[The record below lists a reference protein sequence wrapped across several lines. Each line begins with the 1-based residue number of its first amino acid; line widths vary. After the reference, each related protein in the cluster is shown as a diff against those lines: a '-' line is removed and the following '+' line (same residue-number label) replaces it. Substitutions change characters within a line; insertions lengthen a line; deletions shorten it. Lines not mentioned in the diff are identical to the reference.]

1 MFTGMRALL
10 MCLVTFGLFLS
21 TPALATDVD
30 DLKATF
36 EKAVKAYNS
45 HDEVFFTMV
54 DDQAVIFNPST
65 PFAVD
70 GKAAYQ
76 PATNSVWAATE
87 SVVFSP
93 VNPQYRVIGSTGI
106 AWGHYAISVKPKDGP
121 METNFGRY
129 TVIFSKSGGKWL
141 AVASHY
147 SAIPSGN

>member
-21 TPALATDVD
+21 TPALAADVD
-30 DLKATF
+30 DLKTTF

-54 DDQAVIFNPST
+54 HDQSVIFNPST

-76 PATNSVWAATE
+76 PATLSIWAVTE
-87 SVVFSP
+87 SVAFTP
-93 VNPQYRVIGSTGI
+93 VNPQYRVIGTTGM
-106 AWGHYAISVKPKDGP
+106 AWGHYAISIKLKDGP
-121 METNFGRY
+121 METSFGRY
-129 TVIFSKSGGKWL
+129 TVIFAKSGGKWL

-147 SAIPSGN
+147 SAIPSGD

>member
-1 MFTGMRALL
+1 MFTGMRASLV
-10 MCLVTFGLFLS
+10 CLIAFGLFLS
-21 TPALATDVD
+21 TPALAGDVD

-45 HDEVFFTMV
+45 QDEVFFTMV
-54 DDQAVIFNPST
+54 AEEAVIFNPST

-76 PATNSVWAATE
+76 PATISMWAATE
-87 SVVFSP
+87 RVTFTP
-93 VNPQYRVIGSTGI
+93 INPQFRVIGTTGI
-106 AWGHYAISVKPKDGP
+106 AWGHYTISIKPEDGP
-121 METNFGRY
+121 MDTNFGRY
-129 TVIFSKSGGKWL
+129 TVIFAKTGGKWL

>member
-10 MCLVTFGLFLS
+10 MCLVTFGLFIA
-21 TPALATDVD
+21 TPALAADVD

-45 HDEVFFTMV
+45 QDEVFFTMV
-54 DDQAVIFNPST
+54 DEQAVIFNPST

-70 GKAAYQ
+70 GKAAYL
-76 PATNSVWAATE
+76 PATKSVWAAME
-87 SVVFSP
+87 SVAFIP
-93 VNPQYRVIGSTGI
+93 VNPQYRVIGPTGM
-106 AWGHYAISVKPKDGP
+106 AWGHYAISIKLKDGP

-129 TVIFSKSGGKWL
+129 TVIFAKSGGKWL